1 MRGGNKVKLEEIKKK
16 INPIL
21 KHYQVKKASIF
32 SSTVLGQDTAESD
45 IDILVDLGDD
55 LSLLDFIE
63 LKLEL
68 EKVLQKK
75 VDLVEK
81 KTLKEII
88 KEEILKNEVQ
98 IW

>member
-1 MRGGNKVKLEEIKKK
+1 M
-16 INPIL
+16 
-21 KHYQVKKASIF
+21 
-32 SSTVLGQDTAESD
+32 
-45 IDILVDLGDD
+45 
-55 LSLLDFIE
+55 SLLDFIE

>member
-1 MRGGNKVKLEEIKKK
+1 LIW
-16 INPIL
+16 
-21 KHYQVKKASIF
+21 
-32 SSTVLGQDTAESD
+32 
-45 IDILVDLGDD
+45 GDD

>member
-1 MRGGNKVKLEEIKKK
+1 MMETIGNSR
-16 INPIL
+16 N
-21 KHYQVKKASIF
+21 
-32 SSTVLGQDTAESD
+32 
-45 IDILVDLGDD
+45 DLCCIR
-55 LSLLDFIE
+55 SF
-63 LKLEL
+63 K
-68 EKVLQKK
+68 KK

>member
-1 MRGGNKVKLEEIKKK
+1 MKLEDIKKK

-32 SSTVLGQDTAESD
+32 GSTVLGQDTAESD

>member
-1 MRGGNKVKLEEIKKK
+1 
-16 INPIL
+16 
-21 KHYQVKKASIF
+21 
-32 SSTVLGQDTAESD
+32 
-45 IDILVDLGDD
+45 LVDLGDD